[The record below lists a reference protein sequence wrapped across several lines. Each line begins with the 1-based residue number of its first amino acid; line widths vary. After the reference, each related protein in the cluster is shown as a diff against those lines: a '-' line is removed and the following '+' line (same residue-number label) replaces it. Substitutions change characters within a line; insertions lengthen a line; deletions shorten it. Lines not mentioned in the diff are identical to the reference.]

1 MTYFDFITRNLI
13 YGSARGPRYREPQ
26 EVNCYGEP
34 IKNIDPDGYSNNI
47 IEGAEELPDDNSA

>member
-1 MTYFDFITRNLI
+1 MTYFDFITRNLT
-13 YGSARGPRYREPQ
+13 YGSRQGLHNKRPQ

>member
-13 YGSARGPRYREPQ
+13 YGSARRPRYREPQ

-34 IKNIDPDGYSNNI
+34 IKNVDTEGDSHSI
-47 IEGAEELPDDNSA
+47 IEGVEELPDDNSA